1 MGYNGKNYRIYWAKT
16 IENVWKMLKN
26 YGIYWAKLWDI
37 VGKKYGI

>member
-1 MGYNGKNYRIYWAKT
+1 MEYIG
-16 IENVWKMLKN
+16 ENVWKMLKN